1 LNRNLV
7 YNIVGVA
14 VLIGLIIYPIS
25 MILLTDLISE
35 SSRYIAVW
43 IGLATIVTLMSI
55 GMWRIAVEG
64 PSQIY
69 CKDCCNPDHWAV
81 EDRVKLTAEQY
92 ETMKKNVE
100 RGKIIE

>member
-1 LNRNLV
+1 MNP
-7 YNIVGVA
+7 NIIGVA

-25 MILLTDLISE
+25 MILLTDLISVE
-35 SSRYIAVW
+35 EIAVW
-43 IGLATIVTLMSI
+43 IALATIVTLMSI
-55 GMWRIAVEG
+55 GMWIIAVEG

-69 CKDCCNPDHWAV
+69 CKDCCNPDHWSV